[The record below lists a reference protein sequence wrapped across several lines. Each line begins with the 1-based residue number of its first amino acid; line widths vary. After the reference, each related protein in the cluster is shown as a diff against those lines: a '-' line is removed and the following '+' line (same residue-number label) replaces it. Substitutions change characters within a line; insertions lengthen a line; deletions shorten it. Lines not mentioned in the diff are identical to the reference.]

1 MHASLTAPMG
11 SYSLVGHGKRL
22 SPGFGNRLCASCYYH
37 DPLVDQLVAGRSSH
51 AAHLFSSLHERRSAA
66 YTSWAPS
73 PSAGQSGPTTLGHDS
88 STFST
93 ACVQCGP
100 KVHSAVTLPTPRDHD
115 WSRARPRARRVLV
128 LSHHSSSVRSGR
140 GDALGLSH
148 RGVCSVVLLCNN
160 HSTRM
165 AEWTDDPW
173 TFNHTRGRAGSWKIS
188 RVEPRS
194 TCTLRGTDALAGWGR
209 SEVSK
214 TRVGT
219 RLTRRF

>member
-173 TFNHTRGRAGSWKIS
+173 TLYCTVQVPRIDARA
-188 RVEPRS
+188 RS
-194 TCTLRGTDALAGWGR
+194 TRLDAFSAAGWEAFR
-209 SEVSK
+209 SVRS
-214 TRVGT
+214 
-219 RLTRRF
+219 

>member
-1 MHASLTAPMG
+1 MLHPLLRAPPWCRAAPRRVLAALPYARLSAPRIVMHASLTAPMG

-173 TFNHTRGRAGSWKIS
+173 TRKRN
-188 RVEPRS
+188 
-194 TCTLRGTDALAGWGR
+194 
-209 SEVSK
+209 
-214 TRVGT
+214 
-219 RLTRRF
+219 